1 MKGRLLSLIVT
12 GIFATLPMASQA
24 DTAVASYGIP
34 PGNGSCQW
42 QLTSSSGG
50 GYGAPQFY
58 TLNCSGTAN
67 VVSMMTISGACNTI
81 SSVKHG
87 YRLQGSGCR
96 TQVMRIDSVVVPPVV
111 PVPGQ
116 CTSTNKGKTYFSG
129 PTYIANSIMQ
139 TTSATNFCGDCKV
152 LLSGSSNGYSTIS
165 CSLYP

>member
-34 PGNGSCQW
+34 PVSGSCNW
-42 QLTSSSGG
+42 QLTSSSGSG
-50 GYGAPQFY
+50 GAPQFY

-67 VVSMMTISGACNTI
+67 VVGMMTVGGACNTT
-81 SSVKHG
+81 SGPKAG
-87 YRLQGSGCR
+87 YRLQGSGCNI
-96 TQVMRIDSVVVPPVV
+96 QVMRIEQAPVI
-111 PVPGQ
+111 PGQ
-116 CTSTNKGKTYFSG
+116 CTNTNKGKTYFSG